1 MSKKVINNENYYVV
15 QGWMRT
21 ELGLSGNALSIYAII
36 YGFSQ
41 VAHQEF
47 TASINYLCE
56 WLGVSRPTVI
66 NTLKDLVDK
75 GYLTKESEEKN
86 NIIYNRYTAVVP
98 DFTTSQKI
106 LLGSKNSLLGGSKN
120 SLPNNINNK
129 DIEKEDLLPTVKE
142 EQAPSTKKKISY
154 AEILSA
160 DDNKYVREALEKFLH
175 YCRGKNYT
183 PKTATVVEFAKVL
196 RENAGEDPKIA
207 LAIVDQSI
215 DNGWKALY
223 PLKKYGQQKK
233 ATAVSKKWSGETAKD
248 EDGKEI
254 VY

>member
-1 MSKKVINNENYYVV
+1 MSKLTVKDDNYYVV
-15 QGWMRT
+15 QGWMRNK
-21 ELGLSGNALSIYAII
+21 LGLRGNSLDIYAII

-66 NTLKDLVDK
+66 NTLKDLVDG
-75 GYLTKESEEKN
+75 GYLTKESTEIN
-86 NIIYNRYTAVVP
+86 GVIYNRYTAIVP
-98 DFTTSQKI
+98 DFTGGKETLLPQLKNFTGGSQ
-106 LLGSKNSLLGGSKN
+106 NSLLNNNSKDTR
-120 SLPNNINNK
+120 K
-129 DIEKEDLLPTVKE
+129 DNPLPTVE
-142 EQAPSTKKKISY
+142 GEQALPEKKGSY

-160 DDNKYVREALEKFLH
+160 EDNKYIREALEKFLK

-183 PKTATVVEFAKVL
+183 PKITTVNEFAKVL
-196 RENAGEDPKIA
+196 RDNAGEDPKVA

-223 PLKKYGQQKK
+223 PLKKYGKQKK
-233 ATAVSKKWSGETAKD
+233 GTAVSKKWDGENAKD
-248 EDGKEI
+248 ASGKDI

>member
-1 MSKKVINNENYYVV
+1 MGKNSIKNENYYVV
-15 QGWMRT
+15 QGWMRS
-21 ELGLSGNALSIYAII
+21 ELGLSGNALAIYAIV

-41 VAHQEF
+41 VSHQEF

-98 DFTTSQKI
+98 DFTCSQNI
-106 LLGSKNSLLGGSKN
+106 LLGSKNPLLQSSKEI
-120 SLPNNINNK
+120 LPNNISNN
-129 DIEKEDLLPTVKE
+129 IEDKKPLPTVKG
-142 EQAPSTKKKISY
+142 EQAPSEKKSSY
-154 AEILSA
+154 TEILSA
-160 DDNKYVREALEKFLH
+160 DENKYVREALEKFIH

-183 PKTATVVEFAKVL
+183 PKVVTVSGFAEVL
-196 RENAGEDPKIA
+196 RNNAGEDPA
-207 LAIVDQSI
+207 LAMAIVDQSI
-215 DNGWKALY
+215 DKGWKALY

-233 ATAVSKKWSGETAKD
+233 ATAISKPVEGETVKSF
-248 EDGKEI
+248 
-254 VY
+254 

>member
-1 MSKKVINNENYYVV
+1 MSKNAISNENYYVV

-106 LLGSKNSLLGGSKN
+106 LLGSKNSL
-120 SLPNNINNK
+120 PNNINNK
-129 DIEKEDLLPTVKE
+129 DIDKKDLLPTVKE
-142 EQAPSTKKKISY
+142 EQAPSTKKKSSY
-154 AEILSA
+154 GEILSA

-183 PKTATVVEFAKVL
+183 PKTATVMGFAEVL

-233 ATAVSKKWSGETAKD
+233 ATAVSKPVE
-248 EDGKEI
+248 GKT
-254 VY
+254 VKTY